1 MNTNCDLNMGDTTD
15 LTIVTVTYNVMPV
28 IERCI
33 ASVQGVYGREGLRV
47 EHLIIDGVSTDGT
60 VDYLRVQCE
69 QGRISRVISEPDQGI
84 YDAMNKGIREAK
96 GKIIVFINA
105 DDELLPE
112 GVPAC
117 CAPILNGEAE
127 YVYSSASV
135 RDEAGNECP
144 SVKPKL
150 DSCFINLPCNHQA
163 MFARTDLLKRMG
175 GFRKDVFRIAA
186 DVDLMRRLHAANIQ
200 PAIVDAVPC
209 VFYIGGVSSSVDAAE
224 EWIRLLLEYRQR
236 VAEQIKNIPEHAE
249 TLVNVLRYNLCM
261 IAGLR
266 KNSGVRDMQAMQWTA
281 ELLSGVRGIM
291 PPAVCERGVRRL
303 NRYAFHYTYRA
314 LYKWRKSRSLLN
326 QARVCRTLAGLL
338 RAKGDSFC

>member
-1 MNTNCDLNMGDTTD
+1 MDDKTD

-60 VDYLRVQCE
+60 VDYLRDQCA

-96 GKIIVFINA
+96 GEVIVFINA
-105 DDELLPE
+105 DDELLPD

-127 YVYSSASV
+127 FVYSSAAV

-144 SVKPKL
+144 PVAPML

-163 MFARTDLLKRMG
+163 MFARTDLLRRMG
-175 GFRKDVFRIAA
+175 GFRKDVFKIAA
-186 DVDLMRRLHAANIQ
+186 DVDLMRRLHAADIQ

-209 VFYIGGVSSSVDAAE
+209 VFYIGGVSSSVGAAE
-224 EWIRLLLEYRQR
+224 EWIRLLLEYRKC
-236 VAEQIKNIPEHAE
+236 VAEQIKTTPEHAE
-249 TLVNVLRYNLCM
+249 TLLHVLRYNLCM
-261 IAGLR
+261 IAAQ
-266 KNSGVRDMQAMQWTA
+266 KQDSGIRDMQAMIWAA
-281 ELLSGVRGIM
+281 ELLSEVRDII
-291 PPAVCERGVRRL
+291 PPAVCNRAVKRL
-303 NRYAFHYTYRA
+303 KRYAFRYSYRA
-314 LYKWRKSRSLLN
+314 LYKWKKCRSLLN
-326 QARVCRTLAGLL
+326 QARACRNLAALL
-338 RAKGDSFC
+338 K